1 MILLIINALKIAIKY
16 IFIFII
22 LSVVCEYVF
31 LPIFVMRNTVVYLIT
46 NSGIVGYMWIQSFYI
61 FFFCFVGLFFMQF
74 IFWKD

>member
-46 NSGIVGYMWIQSFYI
+46 NSGIVGYM
-61 FFFCFVGLFFMQF
+61 
-74 IFWKD
+74 